1 MALSKGAK
9 IAIGCGVAAIG
20 VMAVVAMV
28 VVGGAFWA
36 KGKLE
41 KVAGDQQ
48 QIDKLHAQAN
58 RNKFEEPSDGL
69 IREDRLITFLEA
81 RKRVYAVYEK
91 HKAEI
96 EAMGKKQ
103 QADFSDVTA
112 SLAWLN
118 ELRLAQAQA
127 LADLNMSEDEY
138 RYMVQQIYKTLWAA
152 EVAKSTG
159 GRSVSE
165 AAGDMYTKAADAME
179 QAARQAEQT
188 KRQADASGDKAGEHT
203 ADATAD
209 DARKQAKEMREQAEK
224 AREDAK
230 DLDVPPANVAL
241 FQKYEADIKRYAMSG
256 LELMG
261 L

>member
-9 IAIGCGVAAIG
+9 IGIGCAVAAVVALG
-20 VMAVVAMV
+20 VVAMV

-48 QIDKLHAQAN
+48 QIEKLQAQAN

-69 IREDRLITFLEA
+69 IREDRLMTFLEV

-103 QADFSDVTA
+103 QADFSDVTT
-112 SLAWLN
+112 SLGWLN

-127 LADLNMSEDEY
+127 LADLHMSEDEY
-138 RYMVQQIYKTLWAA
+138 RYMVQQVYKTLWAA

-165 AAGDMYTKAADAME
+165 AAGDMYAKAADAME

-188 KRQADASGDKAGEHT
+188 KKQADAAGDKAGEHT
-203 ADATAD
+203 ADSTAD
-209 DARKQAKEMREQAEK
+209 DARKQAKELREQADK
-224 AREDAK
+224 AREQAK
-230 DLDVPPANVAL
+230 ELDVPPANIAL